1 MSNFFKKFKALKRIW
16 YARLV
21 KSLVDKVCD
30 QNIKIKR
37 VLGEK
42 RDVEIRGSEEDKAND
57 REERGLYDFYWI
69 QFSSSY
75 FQLLNTKNILCIKMF
90 CTHILI

>member
-1 MSNFFKKFKALKRIW
+1 M
-16 YARLV
+16 

-57 REERGLYDFYWI
+57 REERGLYDFY
-69 QFSSSY
+69 
-75 FQLLNTKNILCIKMF
+75 
-90 CTHILI
+90 